1 LKLAAVL
8 LDRHGRGVDWSIFMA
23 RKKEKFEEA
32 LQKLEAI
39 VARMEEGDLP
49 LEETLKAFEEGV
61 KLAKFCTTKLDEAER
76 KVEMLIRDQEG
87 KLQSAPFSEEEDG
100 T

>member
-1 LKLAAVL
+1 V
-8 LDRHGRGVDWSIFMA
+8 A

-39 VARMEEGDLP
+39 VAQMEEGDLP

-61 KLAKFCTTKLDEAER
+61 RLARFCASKLDEAER
-76 KVEMLIRDQEG
+76 KVEKLMRDQAG
-87 KLQSAPFSEEEDG
+87 KLQTTSFSEGEDDS
-100 T
+100 